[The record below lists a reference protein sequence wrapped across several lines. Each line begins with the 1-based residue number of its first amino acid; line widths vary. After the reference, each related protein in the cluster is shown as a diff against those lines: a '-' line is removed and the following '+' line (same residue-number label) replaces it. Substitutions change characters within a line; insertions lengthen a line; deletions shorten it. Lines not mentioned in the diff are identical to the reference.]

1 MKKTKDTK
9 DRIERLRKQIDDL
22 RYRYHVHNDPEV
34 TDHMYNG
41 LMDELVKLE
50 QLYPKYITQ
59 DSPTQRVAGKP
70 LEKFEKVP
78 HAVRQWSFSD
88 AFSREDLENW
98 EERNIKILE
107 KKLGK
112 RPNDV
117 EYSCELK
124 IDGLH
129 LVLTYVNGILE
140 TAATRGDGVVGENVT
155 QNVKTIQT
163 VPLSLTKPVN
173 MVAEGEVW
181 LAKTMLKKPLL
192 I

>member
-34 TDHMYNG
+34 TDNMYNG

-78 HAVRQWSFSD
+78 HAVRQWSFAD

-98 EERNIKILE
+98 EERNIKILQ
-107 KKLGK
+107 
-112 RPNDV
+112 
-117 EYSCELK
+117 
-124 IDGLH
+124 IFH
-129 LVLTYVNGILE
+129 
-140 TAATRGDGVVGENVT
+140 
-155 QNVKTIQT
+155 
-163 VPLSLTKPVN
+163 
-173 MVAEGEVW
+173 
-181 LAKTMLKKPLL
+181 
-192 I
+192 